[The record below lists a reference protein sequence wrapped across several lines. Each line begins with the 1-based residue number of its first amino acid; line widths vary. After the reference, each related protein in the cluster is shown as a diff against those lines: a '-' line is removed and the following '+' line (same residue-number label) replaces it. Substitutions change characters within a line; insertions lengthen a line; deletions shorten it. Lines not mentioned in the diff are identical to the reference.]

1 LCGAARCGEHGTCAA
16 KYLGASSPLPVTSE
30 QACICDSGWSGPLCT
45 FNPCL
50 GQGNTCSGNGQCV
63 ASDISTAFCECNPG
77 FSGENCAISCNE
89 VCPGHYPFGC
99 SDDIDN
105 VTKYGCNTGGACS
118 YLKDGESY
126 PYSGFC
132 TFKSNSE
139 TNICQ
144 CTHNDCE
151 LPGQCTNG
159 QCSKTIPKE
168 DNTPCNSV
176 PFGICRSGICTVTNG
191 PSTSPPNPAPPNPA
205 PPSPAPTLSGP
216 SSCGCKQCTDEVLNT
231 MAGDHTCGARI
242 SWLQSPGGGSMTEE
256 EACVKIGR
264 DEFGGICG
272 ICDPT
277 RCNNNGSP
285 STSSP
290 TRKPTESP
298 TPQPT
303 PAPTLSVPSSC
314 GCNQCTDEVLNTMA
328 GDHTCGARISWLQSL
343 GGGSMTEEE
352 ACVKIGRDE
361 FGGICGMCDP
371 HRCDGAGRR
380 NLRSIKRVNP

>member
-1 LCGAARCGEHGTCAA
+1 MCGAARCGEHGTCAA

-205 PPSPAPTLSGP
+205 PTLSGP
-216 SSCGCKQCTDEVLNT
+216 SSCGCK
-231 MAGDHTCGARI
+231 
-242 SWLQSPGGGSMTEE
+242 
-256 EACVKIGR
+256 
-264 DEFGGICG
+264 
-272 ICDPT
+272 
-277 RCNNNGSP
+277 
-285 STSSP
+285 
-290 TRKPTESP
+290 
-298 TPQPT
+298 
-303 PAPTLSVPSSC
+303 
-314 GCNQCTDEVLNTMA
+314 QCTDEVLNTMA

>member
-1 LCGAARCGEHGTCAA
+1 MCGAARCGEHGTCAA

-50 GQGNTCSGNGQCV
+50 GQGKTCSGNGQCV

-205 PPSPAPTLSGP
+205 VELVAAAPPNPAANPAAESNATAPPQNRRRPPKKPKGKLSRSKRGGKQKHSSYNHAHARQACGLGPTAP
-216 SSCGCKQCTDEVLNT
+216 SQQITS
-231 MAGDHTCGARI
+231 AI
-242 SWLQSPGGGSMTEE
+242 SQ
-256 EACVKIGR
+256 A
-264 DEFGGICG
+264 
-272 ICDPT
+272 
-277 RCNNNGSP
+277 
-285 STSSP
+285 TSNP
-290 TRKPTESP
+290 I
-298 TPQPT
+298 PQ
-303 PAPTLSVPSSC
+303 A
-314 GCNQCTDEVLNTMA
+314 
-328 GDHTCGARISWLQSL
+328 
-343 GGGSMTEEE
+343 
-352 ACVKIGRDE
+352 
-361 FGGICGMCDP
+361 
-371 HRCDGAGRR
+371 
-380 NLRSIKRVNP
+380 LRSPPEKALKKKAKQLEKRTEGDKRKIDQLERKEVSRGNMIKKLKDEKTDLLKQLRAERHASNT